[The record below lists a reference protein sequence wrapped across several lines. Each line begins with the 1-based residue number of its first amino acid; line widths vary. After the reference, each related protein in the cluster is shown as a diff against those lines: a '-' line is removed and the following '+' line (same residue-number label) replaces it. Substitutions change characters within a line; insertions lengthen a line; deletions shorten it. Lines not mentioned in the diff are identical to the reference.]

1 MAIFID
7 YDLCTGCKRC
17 EKICP
22 YNGIEVKD
30 GKALVNER
38 CTSCGACIDTC
49 PENAISSD
57 VKEKEVPDFRDRKG
71 IWVFAEQ
78 ADGAMAKVTKELL
91 GLGQSLAKDLNQEL
105 SAVLLGNNV
114 DHFIEELQA
123 YGAQNVYLAQHEL
136 LSVYQTNPYTK
147 VISEIILTNKPN
159 IFLIGAT
166 PIGRDLAPRIS
177 MRLNLGLTADC
188 TELSIDQEDGL
199 LLQTRPA
206 FGGNLMATIKTLY
219 SRPQMATV
227 RPGVM
232 ESKRIGTSS
241 NCEVI
246 HVDSSLT
253 KEDAVTRVLEFVGE
267 KKKVVSLND
276 AKVIVA
282 GGRGVGSEEGLKP
295 LFELAE
301 ALGGEVAGTRI
312 VVEEGWLPVERQVG
326 QTGQTVRPELYV
338 ACGISGAIQ
347 HRAGM
352 LGSRYVIAIN
362 KDERAPIFEAAD
374 WGIVGD
380 LHEVVPTLTNAIL
393 NRKGK

>member
-17 EKICP
+17 VKICP
-22 YNGIEVKD
+22 YNGVEVTD
-30 GKALVNER
+30 GKAVINDR

-57 VKEKEVPDFRDRKG
+57 IKEKEIPDFSDRKG

-78 ADGAMAKVTKELL
+78 IDGKMAKVTKELL
-91 GLGQSLAKDLNQEL
+91 GLGQSLSRELNQEL

-114 DHFIEELQA
+114 AHLTEELQE
-123 YGAQNVYLAQHEL
+123 YGAKNVYLAQHEL
-136 LSVYQTNPYTK
+136 LSSYQTNPFTK
-147 VISEIILTNKPN
+147 VISEILLQDKPN
-159 IFLIGAT
+159 IFIIGAT

-188 TELSIDQEDGL
+188 TELTIDPDDSS

-206 FGGNLMATIKTLY
+206 FGGNVMATIKTSY

-232 ESKRIGTSS
+232 EPKKADSPSQCKVK
-241 NCEVI
+241 N
-246 HVDSSLT
+246 VDVNLL
-253 KEDAVTRVLEFVGE
+253 KEDALTRILEFVKE
-267 KKKVVSLND
+267 KKKIVSLGD
-276 AKVIVA
+276 AKIIVA
-282 GGRGVGSEEGLKP
+282 GGRGVGSEEGMKP
-295 LFELAE
+295 LFKLAE
-301 ALGGEVAGTRI
+301 ILGGEVAGTRMVI
-312 VVEEGWLPVERQVG
+312 EEGWLPVERQVG

-380 LHEVVPTLTNAIL
+380 LHEVVPTLTNAIM
-393 NRKGK
+393 NRKGQ